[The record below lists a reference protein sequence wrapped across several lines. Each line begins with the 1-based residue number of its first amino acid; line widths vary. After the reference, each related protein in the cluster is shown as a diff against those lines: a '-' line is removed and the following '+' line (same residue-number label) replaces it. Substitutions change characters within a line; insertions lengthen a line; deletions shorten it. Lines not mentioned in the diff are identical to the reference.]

1 MYLTNSSDAASRRS
15 VIMKHGNQEI
25 RVNAEMVK
33 FAAKQL
39 RCTESDIYKCM
50 EGEEE
55 IKNKT
60 ALNIFDRA
68 KNLKEMNKNYG

>member
-1 MYLTNSSDAASRRS
+1 MYLTNSSDATSRRS

-33 FAAKQL
+33 FAAKQIG
-39 RCTESDIYKCM
+39 CTEADIYKCM